1 MGLSPMEVPMPEPLS
16 LLAVENLGEATRLDW
31 LCFSSSASFADELC
45 SEYGERVR
53 VGLEATDE

>member
-1 MGLSPMEVPMPEPLS
+1 MEVPMPEPLS